1 MKKIGLLV
9 GGVFLCMVTV
19 YAQSQEGDIPSQ
31 KRTLPKSDVH
41 SWNIDERFGFKDSV
55 AVDTLITSYQ
65 DNNPVNNYSIAN
77 SWNGNLG
84 SPLQSKIYFD
94 RTNKTDYLFSLPY
107 DAYMITPENVSFFS
121 TKTPYSQ
128 LVYRSAL
135 PKYSEEDYFK
145 ALLTMNA
152 NKRLNIGGLFNYI
165 YARGQYA
172 NQGAELINGGFWMS
186 YENKH
191 YSGNAVIMFNRFKN
205 HENGGISDPAFILNP
220 SSIVGS
226 SSYSSKDIPT
236 NLTGVVSGY
245 NNDIYFYNQRYRFGK
260 DMERKVGEDSV
271 ATEFVPISSIIHTIK
286 FENARRRYY
295 ETTVPA
301 AFYDSTFLNNSYT
314 NDSSRYWSLKNT
326 VSFTLEEDF
335 NRILHFGLAA
345 FVEYDL
351 RYHALVFD
359 SVTDGYYENHLKV
372 GALISKQKG
381 KILTY
386 DAQGDVY
393 VLGPKA
399 GEFEI
404 FGNIHTVFNVKKD
417 VLRLDAGVGFY
428 NETVNNFVEHFSSN
442 HFRWDNDFKN
452 NLRFNAKVRFS
463 VPTRDVSIGAQ
474 MENVTNLVYFNTK
487 GLPEQYDG
495 NVQVV
500 ALDAVANVRV
510 WRFHL
515 DNQFVYQYTSNRD
528 ILPLPDFSLYST
540 LYYKDKFFKVL
551 TFQAGVSVRYHTAY
565 YGPVYVPATGQFRV
579 QNEQL
584 IGNYPVLNAYLNFHL
599 KRMRFYVQ
607 YAHWNKGL
615 FDLTNYFSMPNYPIN
630 PGTFQFGLSWT
641 FYN

>member
-1 MKKIGLLV
+1 MRYLAFLPPQIFDRWRVRHNLSKVIKRVHHYTGYFQLYSVPFKYLPYFDYLEKRDYFVPNGILKTDTIFDWCVNSQVPYYCSNWRHSEEHILIENKKVISEAEAKLIY
-9 GGVFLCMVTV
+9 V
-19 YAQSQEGDIPSQ
+19 Y
-31 KRTLPKSDVH
+31 LPKLD
-41 SWNIDERFGFKDSV
+41 
-55 AVDTLITSYQ
+55 AVMHEYGPISLQTEDKLHWLEKQ
-65 DNNPVNNYSIAN
+65 IA
-77 SWNGNLG
+77 S
-84 SPLQSKIYFD
+84 
-94 RTNKTDYLFSLPY
+94 
-107 DAYMITPENVSFFS
+107 
-121 TKTPYSQ
+121 
-128 LVYRSAL
+128 
-135 PKYSEEDYFK
+135 
-145 ALLTMNA
+145 
-152 NKRLNIGGLFNYI
+152 LFNY
-165 YARGQYA
+165 A
-172 NQGAELINGGFWMS
+172 NRLYDDVS
-186 YENKH
+186 LY
-191 YSGNAVIMFNRFKN
+191 V
-205 HENGGISDPAFILNP
+205 ISDHGMAPVTDTYDLM
-220 SSIVGS
+220 
-226 SSYSSKDIPT
+226 KDI
-236 NLTGVVSGY
+236 NQMGY
-245 NNDIYFYNQRYRFGK
+245 EYGRDY
-260 DMERKVGEDSV
+260 
-271 ATEFVPISSIIHTIK
+271 
-286 FENARRRYY
+286 
-295 ETTVPA
+295 A

-359 SVTDGYYENHLKV
+359 SFTDGYYENHLKV

-463 VPTRDVSIGAQ
+463 VPTRDISIGAQ